1 MVILLFASLHL
12 SFKAHTHTLAMIVYL
27 RFGATCAQNF
37 AVSQRRLSHSLCDRT
52 RHTPDGWGG
61 GGEGWIEECAEAGW
75 NVSRLTID
83 LVQLEFFKYI
93 VDKLVPTYIY
103 CRAH

>member
-1 MVILLFASLHL
+1 MA
-12 SFKAHTHTLAMIVYL
+12 
-27 RFGATCAQNF
+27 G
-37 AVSQRRLSHSLCDRT
+37 
-52 RHTPDGWGG
+52 GG

>member
-12 SFKAHTHTLAMIVYL
+12 SFKAHTHTHTRDDSVLEVWRNVCAKLCRVTAASLAFSV
-27 RFGATCAQNF
+27 R
-37 AVSQRRLSHSLCDRT
+37 SHTSHPRWL
-52 RHTPDGWGG
+52 G
-61 GGEGWIEECAEAGW
+61 GWIEECAEAGW